1 MMLSLRICV
10 LVAVVILQQVTPSV
24 LGFATLPSTQQPS
37 SSALFATK
45 KKKKKG
51 GKKQAGPSFGGFGGG
66 AMETCP
72 CGSGETYSNCCS
84 QIHKNV
90 QNFRKASAQ
99 DIVKARYSAYAKKNP
114 EFLMMSTHPNNKAFN
129 PDLRAWKENIKVNMY
144 DKFDLE
150 NCIIVEETYD
160 EVAEDAETETATVQF
175 IAEMVLKET
184 GEMTAFMETS
194 KFEKAKNSGAWLY
207 LSGEIEEVPSDED
220 GDEQQAG
227 DDDDDK
233 SVEEKLAEQL

>member
-1 MMLSLRICV
+1 
-10 LVAVVILQQVTPSV
+10 
-24 LGFATLPSTQQPS
+24 
-37 SSALFATK
+37 
-45 KKKKKG
+45 
-51 GKKQAGPSFGGFGGG
+51 
-66 AMETCP
+66 
-72 CGSGETYSNCCS
+72 
-84 QIHKNV
+84 
-90 QNFRKASAQ
+90 
-99 DIVKARYSAYAKKNP
+99 
-114 EFLMMSTHPNNKAFN
+114 
-129 PDLRAWKENIKVNMY
+129 MY